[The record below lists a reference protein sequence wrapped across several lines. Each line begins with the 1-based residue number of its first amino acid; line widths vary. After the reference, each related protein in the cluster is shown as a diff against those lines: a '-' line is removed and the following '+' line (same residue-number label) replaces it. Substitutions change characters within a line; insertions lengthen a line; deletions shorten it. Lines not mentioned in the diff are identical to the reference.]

1 MKNSAYFCLFTDIC
15 GNLKEKVVYECDFN
29 TLFQSNIHFDGS
41 SIKGFSSTRNSDLK
55 LKLDS
60 NGVYKNNIIFCDV
73 CHSADARSA
82 LKKTIKKA
90 KQLGYEVKAGAE
102 LEFYFFRKTNNK
114 ANLLTRDNKLYM
126 SPCSLRIKNI
136 NNLIASK
143 LEELDIT
150 LESIHHEASNNQY
163 EITFKFGDPVKI
175 ADEVTLIK
183 QTLKQVAEE
192 NNCYVC
198 FMPKPFSNS
207 AGSGMH
213 TNLSIYKDG
222 KNLFSKKN
230 SKVLEWFSNGI
241 MNHAKAITAVTC
253 PSINSYKRLNAS
265 TECPTKIFMSKH
277 DRTALIRLPMSSG
290 DSARIEV
297 RSPDISCNPY
307 LCFAMLIESGIN
319 GIVNKEKCDAINSRL
334 PKTLSEAIFELK
346 SDEYL
351 TRKFSKIIRNYI
363 KVKQNELDEFN
374 SFITDFEKGDY
385 L

>member
-15 GNLKEKVVYECDFN
+15 GTLKEKVVYEIDFN

-60 NGVYKNNIIFCDV
+60 NAVYKNNIIFCDV
-73 CHSADARSA
+73 CHPADTRSA
-82 LKKTIKKA
+82 LKKTIKEA
-90 KQLGYEVKAGAE
+90 KQFGYEVKAGAE

-114 ANLLTRDNKLYM
+114 ANLLARDNKLYM

-136 NNLIASK
+136 NNIIASK
-143 LEELDIT
+143 LEELDIK

-163 EITFKFGDPVKI
+163 EITFKFGDPIKI

-198 FMPKPFSNS
+198 FMPKPFKDS

-213 TNLSIYKDG
+213 TNLSIYKDN

-230 SKVLEWFSNGI
+230 SNVLEWFSNGI
-241 MNHAKAITAVTC
+241 MNHIKSITAVTC
-253 PSINSYKRLNAS
+253 PSINSYKRLNANN
-265 TECPTKIFMSKH
+265 ECPIKIFMSKH

-319 GIVNKEKCDAINSRL
+319 GIVNKEKCDIINSRL

-351 TRKFSKIIRNYI
+351 TRKFPKIIRNYI

-374 SFITDFEKGDY
+374 SFITDFEKRGY